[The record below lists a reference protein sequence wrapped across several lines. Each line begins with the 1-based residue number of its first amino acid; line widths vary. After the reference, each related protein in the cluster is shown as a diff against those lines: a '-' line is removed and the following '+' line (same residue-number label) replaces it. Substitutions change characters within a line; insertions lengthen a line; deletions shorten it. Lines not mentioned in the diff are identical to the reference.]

1 MASIESW
8 EEAPVSRRRRR
19 PPIPV
24 TLTLPAEAPTPDEID
39 AILMATDAIIGQ
51 AGRNGVSLI
60 LSSLRPETSSVGAR
74 SRDE

>member
-1 MASIESW
+1 M
-8 EEAPVSRRRRR
+8 SRRRRR

-39 AILMATDAIIGQ
+39 AIIGQ

-60 LSSLRPETSSVGAR
+60 LSSLRSETHSVGAR

>member
-1 MASIESW
+1 M
-8 EEAPVSRRRRR
+8 SRRRRR

-24 TLTLPAEAPTPDEID
+24 TLTLPAEAPTPEEIN

-60 LSSLRPETSSVGAR
+60 LSSLCPETNSVGAR